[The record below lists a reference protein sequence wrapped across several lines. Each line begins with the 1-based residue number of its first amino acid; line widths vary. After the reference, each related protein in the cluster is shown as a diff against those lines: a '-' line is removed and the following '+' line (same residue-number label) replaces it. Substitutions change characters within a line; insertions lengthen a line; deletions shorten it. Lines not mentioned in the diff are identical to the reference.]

1 MTQDTQIEIQEFKH
15 QPIKGAKI
23 VIVGVGGGGSNMVS
37 YFYRK
42 NTHKDLTLI
51 VANTDN
57 QHLHACPV
65 PNKIQLGERL
75 TGGLGAGA
83 DDEVGKKA
91 ALESADEIKQKLEGA
106 DMVIV
111 CVGLGGGTGTGAAPV
126 IAQIA
131 KDMGAL
137 TVSISTKPFMFE
149 GMKRAKTAARGFD
162 ELSKA
167 SDSNI
172 VVPNDK
178 ILSII
183 GRATGYRESY
193 SHVDEILTRA
203 ASGISG
209 VILGCGATDVN
220 VDFADLRK
228 VMQCRGLALM
238 GVGEGAGENSCI
250 DALRNAIESPLFDN
264 LSINGA
270 KGIIVNFEMNP
281 DFPLMQIN
289 EAMQYVHEVADSE
302 ADIIMGT
309 RTDEEIPV
317 DSMRVTVIATGFEK
331 TIATPKSAAKPQE
344 AQKPATKPQEAVL
357 PDIFRQLAVGGE
369 EVSVDYDKPAWERN
383 KMD

>member
-1 MTQDTQIEIQEFKH
+1 MNQHAQQDTQIEIQEISH
-15 QPIKGAKI
+15 SHKGPKI
-23 VIVGVGGGGSNMVS
+23 VVVGVGGGGSNMVS
-37 YFYRK
+37 YFHSK
-42 NTHKDLTLI
+42 NTYKDLTLI

-57 QHLHACPV
+57 QHLHASPV

-91 ALESADEIKQKLEGA
+91 ALESADEIKQQLEGA
-106 DMVIV
+106 NMVIV

-137 TVSISTKPFMFE
+137 TIAISTKPFIFE
-149 GMKRAKTAARGFD
+149 GMKRAKTAQRGFD

-167 SDSNI
+167 SDANI
-172 VVPNDK
+172 VIPNDK

-193 SHVDEILTRA
+193 AHVDEILARA
-203 ASGISG
+203 ASGISS
-209 VILGCGATDVN
+209 VILGCGVINMN
-220 VDFADLRK
+220 VDFADLRR
-228 VMQCRGLALM
+228 VMLCKGLALM
-238 GVGEGAGENSCI
+238 GVGEAVGENSCI

-270 KGIIVNFEMNP
+270 KGIIVNFEMHP

-289 EAMQYVHEVADSE
+289 EAMMYIHEVADSE

-309 RTDEEIPV
+309 RPDETLSV

-331 TIATPKSAAKPQE
+331 TIATPKSVQAKEAAKPAAK
-344 AQKPATKPQEAVL
+344 AQDSLLDVSK
-357 PDIFRQLAVGGE
+357 LAVSGDE
-369 EVSVDYDKPAWERN
+369 TTTDYDQPAFGRM